1 MADWAHVPGHG
12 SKHLFPMHAL
22 FDGQSVLTV
31 HSGLQSSYGFPK
43 YSGKQVQD
51 PAPFCSRQIAFAPQG
66 DGMQGLEIS
75 SIGSAAIKY
84 ILYLF
89 IRINYIR
96 YEFIV

>member
-1 MADWAHVPGHG
+1 MAFWEHVPGHG
-12 SKHLFPMHAL
+12 SEHLFPIHAL

-51 PAPFCSRQIAFAPQG
+51 PAPFCSLQIAFAPQG
-66 DGMQGLEIS
+66 EGTQGLEIS

-84 ILYLF
+84 KIVLF
-89 IRINYIR
+89 IIKKKK
-96 YEFIV
+96 